1 MQGSLTNITIGV
13 VHVYCLLGPV
23 GFKGS
28 QVIGDVGPG
37 FIKQGSPGIDYL
49 VYMTDIAIQSAVQL
63 INDDPNTLP
72 GVHINIKRFTD
83 CGPWTPNSVDTWT
96 GSTGGYAT
104 AVMTTD
110 IIERHDDVIG
120 VVGFET
126 STTAKSVAQVLSL
139 AQIPYC
145 SGVSA
150 SPRLSNRNN
159 FPYFWRTL
167 SFAGIGDSLFQLFKA
182 WNVQRIAILSQKG
195 DDLSY
200 TTLIGL
206 EKSLGGHDMTILG
219 SFQVANASDASYLSY
234 ISMSLTKTSA
244 RYIMILGQSDFTAQ
258 MMFELGNIGL
268 VDSSRV
274 FMGINYP
281 DPRGNA
287 TEIYGSVFFEYIRG
301 FIFMAQLGQ
310 VNSPSYNK
318 SRDSMRSFTG
328 FNVSNSDFDNNFL
341 PGYYDC
347 LNTMVAGFS
356 NLLEAGATPQDLA
369 LRRLNSQMNST
380 LFQDTGYTGILSYPQ
395 PTEYDNNGDIK
406 LRMLYLYMTGN
417 DFEQIVFGET
427 DADATSY
434 SGHPGAEPIFFG
446 GGSIP
451 PPDGPILAPSQIYGL
466 DSIRGVLIMTGSI
479 LGILIM
485 IIAAGILFEHRKN
498 KLIRSASVPEMIS
511 ICAGGFVICLSLLAY
526 IGEVTV
532 ATCKSRVVGVLLGF
546 SLMVSPLVFKNAAV
560 ITVSGA
566 QTRLREKEVR
576 LIILKFRIADILMIT
591 IAVGL
596 SIFWWLRSSMAPV
609 TYHMPG
615 STYTRCLEYKGGTS
629 YMSRVLYVYSSIL
642 LVGLAATS
650 IFSFRVQMAAY
661 NEGSLTSIVLLSI
674 LLGFCLH
681 QGISESAD
689 DRTDFTT
696 AVIKWA
702 LVMLVF
708 GMVVGVRI
716 LAVWQ
721 EYQEKA
727 LLRKKTSTHSFFSQQ
742 RSSSNASARH
752 SERSYVQDPTQK
764 PRKTKFKM
772 IEAGSRRSLFCY
784 KRSFFYSSRWDVG
797 VASLHSLESRSRV
810 WLLVESL
817 YSAECLVL
825 SDSKDIFQA
834 GRFVHFWPS
843 LSRSSIK
850 FEFESEAV
858 AALFCQECVLG
869 VNQMKG
875 R

>member
-1 MQGSLTNITIGV
+1 MQGSLTNITIGIA
-13 VHVYCLLGPV
+13 HVYCLLGPV
-23 GFKGS
+23 GFKDS
-28 QVIGDVGPG
+28 QVTGEIGPG
-37 FIKQGSPGIDYL
+37 YIKQGSPGFDNL
-49 VYMTDIAIQSAVQL
+49 VYKTDIAIQSAVQL
-63 INDDPNTLP
+63 INDDPTTLP

-83 CGPWTPNSVDTWT
+83 CGPWTPTSVETWS

-110 IIERHDDVIG
+110 IIERHSDVIG
-120 VVGFET
+120 VLGFET

-167 SFAGIGDSLFQLFKA
+167 SFNGFGDSLFRLFQA

-200 TTLIGL
+200 STLINL
-206 EKSLGGHDMTILG
+206 EKSLGGHGITVLG
-219 SFQVANASDASYLSY
+219 SFQVANPSDATYLSY
-234 ISMSLTKTSA
+234 ISMSLMKTSA
-244 RYIMILGQSDFTAQ
+244 RYIMILGQSEFTAH

-274 FMGINYP
+274 YMGINYP

-287 TEIYGSVFFEYIRG
+287 TEVFGNVFFDYIRG
-301 FIFMAQLGQ
+301 FIFIAQLGE
-310 VNSPSYNK
+310 VNSPIYNK
-318 SRDSMRSFTG
+318 SRDALRPFSG
-328 FNVSNSDFDNNFL
+328 YNISNSDFDGSFL
-341 PGYYDC
+341 PNYFDC
-347 LNTMVAGFS
+347 LNTMVKGFS
-356 NLLEAGATPQDLA
+356 NLLQSGATPQDLA
-369 LRRLNSQMNST
+369 SRRLNSQMNSS
-380 LFQDTGYTGILSYPQ
+380 LFQNTGYKGILSYPQ
-395 PTEYDNNGDIK
+395 PTQYDDTGDIK

-417 DFEQIVFGET
+417 DFEQIIFGET

-434 SGHPGAEPIFFG
+434 SNHPGSEPVFFG

-451 PPDGPILAPSQIYGL
+451 PPDGPIPAPSQIYGL
-466 DSIRGVLIMTGSI
+466 NSIRGIIIITGSL

-485 IIAAGILFEHRKN
+485 IFAAGILFEFRKN
-498 KLIRSASVPEMIS
+498 KLIRSASVPEIIS
-511 ICAGGFVICLSLLAY
+511 ICVGGFIICLSLLAY

-532 ATCKSRVVGVLLGF
+532 TTCKSRVVGVLLGF

-560 ITVSGA
+560 IAVSGA

-576 LIILKFRIADILMIT
+576 LIILKFRIADILMIM

-609 TYHMPG
+609 VFHMPG
-615 STYTRCLEYKGGTS
+615 STYARCLEHKTGSSLMTS
-629 YMSRVLYVYSSIL
+629 ALYTYSGIL
-642 LVGLAATS
+642 LIGLAATS

-661 NEGSLTSIVLLSI
+661 NEGSLTSIVLVSI

-681 QGISESAD
+681 RGISESAD

-702 LVMLVF
+702 LVMFVF

-727 LLRKKTSTHSFFSQQ
+727 LLSKKTSTHSFFSQQ

-764 PRKTKFKM
+764 PRKIKFKM

-784 KRSFFYSSRWDVG
+784 KRSFFYSSPWDTG
-797 VASLHSLESRSRV
+797 VASIHFLEARSRV

-817 YSAECLVL
+817 HSAECLVL
-825 SDSKDIFQA
+825 SDSKDISQA
-834 GRFVHFWPS
+834 GHFVHFKPA
-843 LSRSSIK
+843 LCSIK
-850 FEFESEAV
+850 FEFESEAL
-858 AALFCQECVLG
+858 AASFCQECVLG